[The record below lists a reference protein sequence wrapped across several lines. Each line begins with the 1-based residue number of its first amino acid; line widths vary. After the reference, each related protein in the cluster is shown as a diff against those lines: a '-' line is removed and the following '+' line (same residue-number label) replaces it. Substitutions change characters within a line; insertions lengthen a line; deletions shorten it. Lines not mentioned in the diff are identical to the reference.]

1 MVNPVMKRDVQGKF
15 ALKNDDYRSVRS
27 LRLTNS
33 TWEALGVTAKSLG
46 LTRADLL
53 EQMVRSNDYNLPSNT
68 RARATAL
75 PSNTWIESEI
85 ERLKAEVQRLSQTP
99 PAKLVA

>member
-1 MVNPVMKRDVQGKF
+1 MVTSVMKRDVQGKF

-33 TWEALGVTAKSLG
+33 TWSALGVIAKSLG

-68 RARATAL
+68 RVEATSL
-75 PSNTWIESEI
+75 PSNT
-85 ERLKAEVQRLSQTP
+85 
-99 PAKLVA
+99 